1 MEDPG
6 APLKSSMVHRPSF
19 GSLALWRDRRGRVSV
34 LRIVT
39 LAALV
44 FPLGLALATAWSVG
58 LGARPLND
66 LIHRAGYWALM
77 FLLLSLAITP
87 LRRVGRFGALIDVR
101 RMIGV
106 GAFCYAAAHLGLFVA
121 DQKFD
126 LLKVAGEIASR
137 VYLTIGFTVFC
148 GLLALAVTST
158 DGMVRRLGGMR
169 WRRLHQIIYVLALFA
184 LVHFFQQTKADVTVP
199 TLFAGLFA
207 WLMVYRLVAAVR
219 RRERAEL
226 PAWLLLALTV
236 AVSGLTFLGEAVGIG
251 IAYHVSPLMILA
263 SAFDFDLAIRPGWTV
278 LAAGLVVVALDLV
291 RSRWRPLRE
300 AVRAGRSGTVPV
312 GQATEI

>member
-1 MEDPG
+1 MENHRAFLP
-6 APLKSSMVHRPSF
+6 SSVVRRLSS
-19 GSLALWRDRRGRVSV
+19 GSLTLWRDRRGHVSG

-39 LAALV
+39 LVALV

-87 LRRVGRFGALIDVR
+87 LRRVARFGALIDVR

-106 GAFCYAAAHLGLFVA
+106 GAFCYALAHLSLFVV
-121 DQKFD
+121 DQRFD
-126 LLKVAGEIASR
+126 LLKVAGEITSR

-207 WLMVYRLVAAVR
+207 WLMVYRIVAAV

-226 PAWLLLALTV
+226 PAWLLLALAF
-236 AVSGLTFLGEAVGIG
+236 AVSGLTFLGEAAGIG
-251 IAYHVSPLMILA
+251 LAYGVSPLMILT

-278 LAAGLVVVALDLV
+278 LGAGLVVVAVDLV
-291 RSRWRPLRE
+291 RSRWRQLRE
-300 AVRAGRSGTVPV
+300 TVRTGRSGELAV
-312 GQATEI
+312 GRATEI